1 MRRVELPTP
10 FQQPPKPEIKP
21 ARSVAVRASRVVQLL
36 IRRSVEDEI
45 SMTAAALSYKTLL
58 GLIPILVVVTLVAK
72 TLMGAQ
78 FAPFVANAIKSLGL
92 DQMQITPP
100 PGPTATDSSSTM
112 ALGAW
117 VEDIVTKA
125 SQIDLSALG
134 SIGVL
139 VTAVSAI
146 WLMAGIEESFNRIYR
161 ARQGRAWLRR
171 VVLYWFVLTASPLLI
186 AAIPLLTGLLTN
198 IGESTHLTAL
208 ASVAKAVW
216 DLLIL
221 WVLLM
226 VVYVVVPSARVRLKS
241 AALGSLVAAIC
252 ILALKWF
259 LTAYF
264 ARAFGISRLYGS
276 LGLIPVFMFWM
287 YFVWLMVLIGLEVT
301 AIAQTLRARGLD
313 AGDSTTDGR
322 FSDPT
327 TLLAIMEEAC
337 ECWSRGQVATRDS
350 IASSLAIDDRLAAEM
365 LEQLVKSGFLKHTVN
380 DAYLPARP
388 PDTVRADEVLR
399 AGIALCAGDASIG
412 RADIASELRRIQL
425 EAAAKLP
432 VMSGPMK

>member
-1 MRRVELPTP
+1 MRRVHLPPDSTQDSHAATP
-10 FQQPPKPEIKP
+10 P
-21 ARSVAVRASRVVQLL
+21 SRVSAIRVTRVLTLL
-36 IRRSVEDEI
+36 VKRSIADEI
-45 SMTAAALSYKTLL
+45 FMTAAALSYKTLL

-72 TLMGAQ
+72 TLMGEQ
-78 FAPFVANAIKSLGL
+78 FAPFVAGFIKSLGL

-100 PGPTATDSSSTM
+100 PGATTAPAGPV
-112 ALGAW
+112 ALGSW
-117 VEDIVTKA
+117 VEDLVTKA

-134 SIGVL
+134 SVGVL
-139 VTAVSAI
+139 VTVASAI
-146 WLMAGIEESFNRIYR
+146 WLMSGIEESFNRIYR

-186 AAIPLLTGLLTN
+186 GAIPLLAGLIDKAGENSALAGLL
-198 IGESTHLTAL
+198 
-208 ASVAKAVW
+208 SVVKAVW
-216 DLLIL
+216 DLAVLWIL
-221 WVLLM
+221 LL

-241 AALGSLVAAIC
+241 AAVGSLVAAVC

-301 AIAQTLRARGLD
+301 SIAQSIRARGMD
-313 AGDSTTDGR
+313 AGDSVVDGR

-327 TLLAIMEEAC
+327 LLLAIMEKTCDSWGRGEAP
-337 ECWSRGQVATRDS
+337 TRDS
-350 IASSLAIDDRLAAEM
+350 IAAALSIDDRLAAEL
-365 LEQLVKSGFLKHTVN
+365 LEELVRAGFLRHTTH
-380 DAYLPARP
+380 DAYIPARP
-388 PDTVRADEVLR
+388 PETIRADEVLR
-399 AGIALCAGDASIG
+399 AGMQMCAGDCSIA
-412 RADIASELRRIQL
+412 RADVANELRRIQL

-432 VMSGPMK
+432 VVNGSR